1 MIEEKVQITLRGDY
15 FKNRNYK
22 SRAFIVPI
30 EDLTKNKFL
39 LYNLDGQ
46 NFKVESLNIL
56 RCVPEFA
63 LKDVNI
69 VVINRAVIEN
79 LLASNPNN
87 NIVVKIKNK
96 F

>member
-39 LYNLDGQ
+39 FYGLDGQ
-46 NFKVESLNIL
+46 SFRVESLNIL
-56 RCVPEFA
+56 SCVPEFA
-63 LKDVNI
+63 LRDVE
-69 VVINRAVIEN
+69 VVVVNRAVIEN
-79 LLASNPNN
+79 LLACNPNN